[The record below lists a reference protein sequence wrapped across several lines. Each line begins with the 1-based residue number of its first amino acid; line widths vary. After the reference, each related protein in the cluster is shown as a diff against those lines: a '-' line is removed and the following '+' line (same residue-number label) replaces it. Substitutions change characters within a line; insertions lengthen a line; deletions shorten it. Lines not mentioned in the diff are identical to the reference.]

1 MNRKANVVR
10 RATGFTLVEL
20 ITVVAIL
27 GILTVLMVG
36 AVQGIRNNI
45 ALSNTLAAFRAIDAA
60 LEAYYEDWGNRYPWI
75 EDGSGTDDQY
85 AKVNSVPTSP
95 LCCRPAP
102 VASGNNVTDEEDR
115 AAILYAALTVK
126 ANHGPYFR
134 GAAPP
139 VIKKNLPASQVYW
152 VLADGWGRMI
162 RYKKPTDS
170 WKPPVLES
178 DGADEFS
185 ADEDKVRNYDVASFG
200 KK

>member
-45 ALSNTLAAFRAIDAA
+45 ALSNTLAAFKAIDAA
-60 LEAYYEDWGNRYPWI
+60 LEAYYEDWGNMYPWP
-75 EDGSGTDDQY
+75 EAGSGADDQY
-85 AKVNSVPTSP
+85 GVVNAVSTSP
-95 LCCRPAP
+95 TFCRPATK
-102 VASGNNVTDEEDR
+102 GTNVTEEED
-115 AAILYAALTVK
+115 AAATLYAALTIK

-139 VIKKNLPASQVYW
+139 VIKKNLPMSQVYW
-152 VLADGWGRMI
+152 VFADGWGRMI
-162 RYKKPTDS
+162 RYKKPADS